1 MVSRETA
8 RSQSK
13 TTGHVLSYEE
23 IIEEQD
29 AVAFLEE
36 LDVRFEV
43 PDEVASSEAYRKFQS
58 T

>member
-43 PDEVASSEAYRKFQS
+43 PDEVASIELY
-58 T
+58 

>member
-36 LDVRFEV
+36 LDVRFEF
-43 PDEVASSEAYRKFQS
+43 PDEVASIELY
-58 T
+58 

>member
-1 MVSRETA
+1 M
-8 RSQSK
+8 SK

-43 PDEVASSEAYRKFQS
+43 PDEVVS
-58 T
+58 TELY